1 MGRKNGFAGPRDAGG
16 GCDGG
21 RLLEERKDGRSR
33 HRALQSGQAWL
44 LLLLPRF
51 PEKQRK

>member
-1 MGRKNGFAGPRDAGG
+1 MGRKNGRAGTRDAGG

-21 RLLEERKDGRSR
+21 KLLEERKDGRSR
-33 HRALQSGQAWL
+33 HRALQSGQAWRP
-44 LLLLPRF
+44 LLPRS